1 MPAGSSNAESKV
13 SRTFAW
19 KWVSKASLRSAHYSA
34 ATSDVPRANTAPE
47 SKGTRSTISRHG
59 RSLASP
65 SRRHSTVVLCD
76 IVGAKYVGTGSLR
89 RTLLKVLEEMNLA
102 GYRPL

>member
-13 SRTFAW
+13 SRKFAW

-47 SKGTRSTISRHG
+47 NKGARSTISRHG
-59 RSLASP
+59 RPLASP
-65 SRRHSTVVLCD
+65 RRRHSAVVWCD
-76 IVGAKYVGTGSLR
+76 IVGDLAEGYVEVLQRSSSDGFR
-89 RTLLKVLEEMNLA
+89 MTLV
-102 GYRPL
+102 P